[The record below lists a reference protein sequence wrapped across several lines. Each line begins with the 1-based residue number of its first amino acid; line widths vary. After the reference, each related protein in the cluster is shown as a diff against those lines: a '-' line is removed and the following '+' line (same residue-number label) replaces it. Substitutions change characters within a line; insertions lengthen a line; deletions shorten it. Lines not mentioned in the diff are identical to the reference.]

1 MTTAPISS
9 PGQLAGAEREFTV
22 KARTQRQMVIRRF
35 LAHKL
40 AMSSLVLLL
49 LLVVGALVVPT
60 FWHYSYENTKSAGLL
75 SPSLAHPFGTD
86 TIGHDVLAQ
95 VLRGMQNSLRI
106 SLVGVA
112 FGETLGVLFGALAG
126 FYRGWVDSLIMRAVD
141 VILTLPAL
149 VLALVLAQVIGSS
162 WWLIALILGGLGAGP
177 SARLIRSV
185 FLSLRER
192 EFVEA
197 ARALGANDKRI
208 IMRHLLPN
216 AMGPLIV
223 DLTLNIA
230 LIMLGE
236 AALAFLGKG
245 LQPPDVSL
253 GFLVSNGVDTVST
266 APWLFYLPGLVLIAM
281 ILSINFIGDGLRD
294 AFDPTQQRVRA

>member
-22 KARTQRQMVIRRF
+22 QARSQRQMVIRRF
-35 LAHKL
+35 LQHKL
-40 AMSSLVLLL
+40 AMSSLVLLAI
-49 LLVVGALVVPT
+49 LVAGALIVPL
-60 FWHYSYENTKSAGLL
+60 FWHYSYQSTKSAGLL
-75 SPSLAHPFGTD
+75 SPSMDHPFGTD

-106 SLVGVA
+106 AVVGVL
-112 FGETLGVLFGALAG
+112 FGETIGVLFGALAG
-126 FYRGWVDSLIMRAVD
+126 YYRGWIDSSIMRAVD

-149 VLALVLAQVIGSS
+149 VLALVLAQVVGTS

-197 ARALGANDKRI
+197 SRALGATDSRI
-208 IMRHLLPN
+208 VMRHLLPN

-223 DLTLNIA
+223 DTTLNIA

-236 AALAFLGKG
+236 AALSFLGKG
-245 LQPPDVSL
+245 LQPPDTSL
-253 GFLVSNGVDTVST
+253 GLLVSNGVDTVST